1 MELIKES
8 LLKAAAVT
16 AVVLA
21 FGFLIG
27 LQMDDARTSYIDDRI
42 SEAAVSAQTIVAVE
56 NYLDSS
62 DNYCMLVKEEIP
74 DMGENN
80 AEIGTTLQQFS
91 SKGIGKRNE
100 YKALRREY
108 YVSQLRLYNTVI
120 SYRERCETDMDAV
133 MFFFDGDLNSERQG
147 SVLTE
152 YREEVDNS
160 TSIFSYNLEV
170 EKSKVLDVLKTD
182 FNITDGPS
190 IVINGNQTYREYVPL
205 KQLKQV
211 MDEVDENSTSTNQTI
226 NITRASE

>member
-16 AVVLA
+16 AIVLA

-27 LQMDDARTSYIDDRI
+27 LQMDDARTSYIDNRI

-62 DNYCMLVKEEIP
+62 DNYCMLVREEIP

-91 SKGIGKRNE
+91 SKGVSRGEE
-100 YKALRREY
+100 YKSLRREY

-120 SYRERCETDMDAV
+120 SYRERCETDMNAI
-133 MFFFDGDLNSERQG
+133 MFFFDGDLDSERQG

-170 EKSKVLDVLKTD
+170 KKSKVMDVLKTD

-190 IVINGNQTYREYVPL
+190 IVINGNQTYRDYVPL

-211 MDEVDENSTSTNQTI
+211 MDEVEQNSTATNQTI
-226 NITRASE
+226 NVTEAAE

>member
-8 LLKAAAVT
+8 LLKATAVT
-16 AVVLA
+16 AIVLA

-27 LQMDDARTSYIDDRI
+27 LQMDDARTSYIDNRI
-42 SEAAVSAQTIVAVE
+42 SEATVSAQTIVAVE

-62 DNYCMLVKEEIP
+62 DNYCKLVKEEIP

-91 SKGIGKRNE
+91 SKGVSRGDE

-108 YVSQLRLYNTVI
+108 YVSQLRLYNTVV
-120 SYRERCETDMDAV
+120 SYRERCETDMNAI
-133 MFFFDGDLNSERQG
+133 MFFFDGDLDSERQG

-160 TSIFSYNLEV
+160 TSIFSYNLDV

-190 IVINGNQTYREYVPL
+190 IVINGNQTHRDYVPL
-205 KQLKQV
+205 KQLRQV
-211 MDEVDENSTSTNQTI
+211 MDEEDQNGKATNQTI
-226 NITRASE
+226 NVTERTE